1 MIFDNLFDN
10 YLNCRNY
17 MFKKDF
23 NFKSIVFK
31 VFFIYVVIYFLA
43 LIFRYNYDLESLLN
57 NIQYKYLIAFN
68 LISIF
73 LGLPLSI
80 IFDFMLMKI
89 FGLNYVLFFS
99 PVLTILSVIQVLILR
114 KIKFKFTRSIFF
126 YKKLENNYFLKLFE
140 NLTFRS
146 SYILVIRSFPILPHI
161 LGSYIIA
168 SSKIKK
174 KVILINT
181 FLGSLFYYIFLYLI
195 IWNV

>member
-1 MIFDNLFDN
+1 
-10 YLNCRNY
+10 

-31 VFFIYVVIYFLA
+31 VFFTYILVYFLA
-43 LIFRYNYDLESLLN
+43 LIFRYNYDLESLLKD
-57 NIQYKYLIAFN
+57 IQYKYLIAFN

-99 PVLTILSVIQVLILR
+99 PALTILSIIQVLILR

-126 YKKLENNYFLKLFE
+126 YKKLENNYFLKIFE
-140 NLTFRS
+140 NLTFRP

-181 FLGSLFYYIFLYLI
+181 FLGSLLYYIFLYLI